1 MHTVRNERGRK
12 EKKQNR
18 KSRGAGIKLSVLL
31 CIVILVC
38 LAGCVSY
45 LMHVRELEREKPG
58 KLLTEYMEHIEKQEY
73 EE

>member
-12 EKKQNR
+12 EKKQNH

-31 CIVILVC
+31 CIVILAC

-45 LMHVRELEREKPG
+45 LMHVRELEREITYRIYG
-58 KLLTEYMEHIEKQEY
+58 AHRETGI
-73 EE
+73 

>member
-12 EKKQNR
+12 EKKQNH

-31 CIVILVC
+31 CIVILSC

-45 LMHVRELEREKPG
+45 LMHVRELD
-58 KLLTEYMEHIEKQEY
+58 M
-73 EE
+73 